1 MVGKELHNFQES
13 VSTEELK
20 RRWGAVRK
28 AMKEEGLDF
37 LIARNGS
44 DILGGYIKWLSNIG
58 AKGDYPVSVIFPR
71 EEDIIVI
78 KHGPRGSFN
87 PGLPGIKKQINVP
100 SLPSLQYSITY
111 DAEMVVEELKK
122 YKNSHIGLVGMGFIP
137 AIYYNYITK
146 HLDTAVFSDAAEL
159 VDNIKAIKSDEE
171 IQHLRTLATTQ
182 DDTVKY
188 ILPLIKPG
196 RRNFEIYADM
206 MHYCLLTG
214 STTANLM
221 VSSAPA
227 SGAAKSGEAFAR
239 DRIIKEGDLVQ
250 LLIES
255 NGPSGY
261 FTEILVTICLGNI
274 PSILQEHYEFA
285 KEVQRKLLTLLKPR
299 VDSLVIWNT
308 YNELL
313 KKAGYAEE
321 KRIGAHGMGYDMVER
336 PCLQL
341 DETMKIQA
349 GMNIA
354 AHSTVASA
362 NATAAVCENYLV
374 KKTGEPECLHKT
386 VQKIISL

>member
-1 MVGKELHNFQES
+1 MDL
-13 VSTEELK
+13 
-20 RRWGAVRK
+20 
-28 AMKEEGLDF
+28 EGSS
-37 LIARNGS
+37 IQVYRAC
-44 DILGGYIKWLSNIG
+44 
-58 AKGDYPVSVIFPR
+58 
-71 EEDIIVI
+71 
-78 KHGPRGSFN
+78 
-87 PGLPGIKKQINVP
+87 KKQINVP
-100 SLPSLQYSITY
+100 NLPSLQYSITY

-122 YKNSHIGLVGMGFIP
+122 YKNCHIGLVGMGFIP

-171 IQHLRTLATTQ
+171 IQHLRTLAAAQ
-182 DDTVKY
+182 DNTVKY
-188 ILPLIKPG
+188 ILPLIKPE

-206 MHYCLLTG
+206 MHHCLLTG

-221 VSSAPA
+221 VSSRPA
-227 SGAAKSGEAFAR
+227 SRAAQRGEAFAR
-239 DRIIKEGDLVQ
+239 DRVIKEGDLVQ
-250 LLIES
+250 LLVES

-285 KEVQRKLLTLLKPR
+285 KEVQRKILTLLKPG

-336 PCLQL
+336 P
-341 DETMKIQA
+341 
-349 GMNIA
+349 
-354 AHSTVASA
+354 
-362 NATAAVCENYLV
+362 YL
-374 KKTGEPECLHKT
+374 
-386 VQKIISL
+386 